1 MYIQRPPSWFFIF
14 YFASNIS
21 LMGAFTF
28 CVFKVDCDLQVYV
41 RENNIGYDHVAY
53 INIGV

>member
-1 MYIQRPPSWFFIF
+1 
-14 YFASNIS
+14 
-21 LMGAFTF
+21 MGAFTF

-53 INIGV
+53 INIGVWKGRST